1 MFDKAYILTRLQNG
15 EDVQKIADEMAK
27 MINEAQDEY
36 KAQKAE
42 AEAKKVEAQKRE
54 ELAAILEM
62 GVDWLCKYYDFDKE
76 KIGVFNID
84 AAIELIDE
92 CKECV
97 DALAELENVLKP
109 KKAVKEP
116 VKKEPQSVLDDFIK
130 EMGW

>member
-42 AEAKKVEAQKRE
+42 AEAKKVEIQKKE
-54 ELAAILEM
+54 ELAAILETC
-62 GVDWLCKYYDFDKE
+62 VDWVCKYYGFEKE
-76 KIGVFNID
+76 KINASDVD
-84 AAIELIDE
+84 AVIELIED
-92 CKECV
+92 CMECV
-97 DALAELENVLKP
+97 DALTELEKALKP

>member
-42 AEAKKVEAQKRE
+42 AEKVKAQKRE
-54 ELAAILEM
+54 ELAAIIEM
-62 GVDWLCKYYDFDKE
+62 YADWFCKYYGYDRE
-76 KIGVFNID
+76 KITALNVD
-84 AAIELIDE
+84 AAIELIEDCME
-92 CKECV
+92 YV
-97 DALAELENVLKP
+97 DALTELESILKP
-109 KKAVKEP
+109 KKTAEKP
-116 VKKEPQSVLDDFIK
+116 VKKEAQSVLDDFIK